1 VSSQYVVTTNVAKS
15 IPFDNE
21 TNGFA
26 SLDVQA
32 AIEEAGSG
40 SFSWNYIPA
49 GFSLLVKL
57 YRQMLSY
64 QEIEIAL
71 TGEIDILGEVVIT
84 E

>member
-1 VSSQYVVTTNVAKS
+1 MSSQYVVTSNVAKS

-21 TNGFA
+21 TNGF
-26 SLDVQA
+26 SSVDVQA

-40 SFSWNYIPA
+40 SFSWNYLPP
-49 GFSLLVKL
+49 GFILLIKI

-64 QEIEIAL
+64 QEL
-71 TGEIDILGEVVIT
+71 EIDLTAELEILGEVVIV